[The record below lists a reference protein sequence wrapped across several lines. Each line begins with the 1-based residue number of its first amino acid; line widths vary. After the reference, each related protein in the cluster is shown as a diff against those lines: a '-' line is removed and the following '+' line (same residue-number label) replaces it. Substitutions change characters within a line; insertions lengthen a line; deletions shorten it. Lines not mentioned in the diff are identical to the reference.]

1 MKLQG
6 HAAIAK
12 HVYVLAL
19 QCASHIAC
27 SVLVVVIPK
36 DGEPAEWR
44 FEARKR
50 RSYRVWWDASAAE
63 YLHVNV
69 IAAEQCNVGS
79 KTRSLGNDCVEAR
92 NVAQSRNAIPWIE
105 LDRENFKGRVITL
118 PRREDIQT
126 PAFNEQLIVELYSK

>member
-1 MKLQG
+1 MKLHG

-12 HVYVLAL
+12 DAYVSAL

-50 RSYRVWWDASAAE
+50 RRYYAWWNAPTAE
-63 YLHVNV
+63 WLHVNV
-69 IAAEQCNVGS
+69 IAAE
-79 KTRSLGNDCVEAR
+79 
-92 NVAQSRNAIPWIE
+92 
-105 LDRENFKGRVITL
+105 
-118 PRREDIQT
+118 
-126 PAFNEQLIVELYSK
+126 